1 MSDAAMSDGAPVD
14 VARGDAEALVVD
26 DVDIG
31 LVSVVVVVVVVVFVV
46 VAAGEEGRSA
56 ESEPMAVGE
65 ASSLAINGDG
75 VPILSMTTSLRLRPR
90 TGVSGSSDRSEPE
103 WWFSSSN

>member
-1 MSDAAMSDGAPVD
+1 MSDGAPVD

-26 DVDIG
+26 VDTG

-75 VPILSMTTSLRLRPR
+75 VPMTTSLRLRPR